1 MPAAPEPPVC
11 GITPTRSR
19 SLGRSAVGSR
29 PSRRTLPPSAARR
42 PAQMSRVVVLP
53 APLRPR
59 TAGIRLAGAVEVT
72 PSRAGTAPYR
82 LLRFSTS
89 SAGAGTRPSLGTGH
103 VLPVTA
109 TAAARARDGVQD
121 AAHALG
127 GSRGFRVVARVGLIA
142 RAAFYLLLAG
152 LAVDVAVTRGHGGRQ
167 ANAHGALSVVA
178 VDPVGLLAVLLT
190 AVGFLV
196 LGVARIVGAL
206 RDEELPGWRRTTTAL
221 QGAFYIALT
230 WVPLSFAL
238 GRRSTGSEQSQHA
251 ETARVLGWPGGR
263 VLVVAVGLVVVVVCA
278 WQIRTAWTRDFTDG
292 MGMPKRSPHV
302 RRLITVVGVI
312 GIVARALVFVPVGLF
327 LVVAGIQAD
336 PGHAN
341 GLDETLAS
349 LARQPWGP
357 AALAVVAL
365 GLVTFAA
372 YSLLEARYRRGAP
385 PRGGRGG
392 TGPFFVR

>member
-1 MPAAPEPPVC
+1 M
-11 GITPTRSR
+11 
-19 SLGRSAVGSR
+19 
-29 PSRRTLPPSAARR
+29 
-42 PAQMSRVVVLP
+42 
-53 APLRPR
+53 
-59 TAGIRLAGAVEVT
+59 IRLAGAVKVT
-72 PSRAGTAPYR
+72 PSRAVTASYR

-109 TAAARARDGVQD
+109 TAAAARARDGVHD

-127 GSRGFRVVARVGLIA
+127 GSRGFRVVARVGLVA

-152 LAVDVAVTRGHGGRQ
+152 LAVDVAVTRGHAGRQ

-178 VDPVGLLAVLLT
+178 VDPVGLVAVVLT

-206 RDEELPGWRRTTTAL
+206 RDDELPGWRRTTTAL
-221 QGAFYIALT
+221 QGAFYVVLT
-230 WVPLSFAL
+230 WVPLSFVL

-263 VLVVAVGLVVVVVCA
+263 VLVVAVGLVVVGVCA
-278 WQIRTAWTRDFTDG
+278 WQIRTACTRDFTDG
-292 MGMPKRSPHV
+292 MGMQKRSRHV

-312 GIVARALVFVPVGLF
+312 GIVARALVFVPIGLF

-349 LARQPWGP
+349 LAREPWGP
-357 AALAVVAL
+357 AALAVVAA
-365 GLVTFAA
+365 GLVVFAV
-372 YSLLEARYRRGAP
+372 YSVQGCSGCRGPRSSATSRASRRPPSREAHRGASAGAARGCRRWP
-385 PRGGRGG
+385 P
-392 TGPFFVR
+392 

>member
-1 MPAAPEPPVC
+1 MPAAPDPPVC
-11 GITPTRSR
+11 GITPTRSH
-19 SLGRSAVGSR
+19 SPARSAVGSR

-59 TAGIRLAGAVEVT
+59 TAVIRPAGAVKVT
-72 PSRAGTAPYR
+72 PSRAVTAPYR

-103 VLPVTA
+103 VLLVTA
-109 TAAARARDGVQD
+109 TTAAARARDGVQD

-127 GSRGFRVVARVGLIA
+127 GSRGFRVVARVGLVA
-142 RAAFYLLLAG
+142 RAGFYLLLAG
-152 LAVDVAVTRGHGGRQ
+152 LAVDVAVTRGHAGRQ

-178 VDPVGLLAVLLT
+178 VDPVGLVAVLLT

-206 RDEELPGWRRTTTAL
+206 RDDELPGWRRTTTAL
-221 QGAFYIALT
+221 QGAFYVLLT
-230 WVPLSFAL
+230 WVPLSFVL

-251 ETARVLGWPGGR
+251 ETARVLAWPGGR
-263 VLVVAVGLVVVVVCA
+263 PLVIAVGLVFVAVCA
-278 WQIRTAWTRDFTDG
+278 WQIRTACTRDFTDG
-292 MGMPKRSPHV
+292 MGMQKRSRQV
-302 RRLITVVGVI
+302 RRLITVVGVV

-327 LVVAGIQAD
+327 LVVAGILAD
-336 PGHAN
+336 PSHAK

-349 LARQPWGP
+349 LARQSWGP
-357 AALAVVAL
+357 AGLAVVAL

-372 YSLLEARYRRGAP
+372 YSLLEARYRRVAL
-385 PRGGRGG
+385 GGRGRAK
-392 TGPFFVR
+392 PDAYV